1 MENITNITFDKR
13 NYRRHDEK
21 NKRVI
26 RKSLEELGAGRSVV
40 IDKEGAL
47 IAGNGVYEQAQKLKM
62 PVRVVETDG
71 SELVVVKRTDL
82 ATGDEKRKRLALA
95 DNVASDL
102 SDFDNDLLQED
113 FTIEELGDWGLE
125 FENNDMSNVD
135 EEDEQVQKDEHV
147 EKLLNEAMRQYI
159 AEYARMI
166 DYCMQAD
173 FGSFLPDGRSV
184 GYAKLQYI
192 KAKFYGSKYDGKNS
206 YIFTPHQYMCRSRK
220 GSSYYDQMQSIIA
233 GGNAGVAGFR
243 TMTCDG
249 NLNRSI
255 GNYYR
260 VGRSAAAGDFPPM
273 VAREIFKNY
282 YHGGRVLDP
291 CHGWGGRLIGAM
303 LADVQEYV
311 GVDPSPVAHAGVVRI
326 YDAFKEYQD
335 TKVTLIAQPFEDCKW
350 KDGEFDFAF
359 TCPPYFDVEKYEG
372 EDTSTKR
379 YPKFEQWCESFYRP
393 LIVNTMRAL
402 KDDGLFCI
410 VVGSQLYP
418 LNDRLKQICAENGYK
433 VSKIDMQ
440 IITKGGLHDTEDDK
454 IDSLF
459 IIKKQ

>member
-1 MENITNITFDKR
+1 MENITFDKR
-13 NYRRHDEK
+13 NYRRHDDK

-26 RKSLEELGAGRSVV
+26 RKSLEEPGAGRSVV
-40 IDKEGAL
+40 IDKEGTL

-82 ATGDEKRKRLALA
+82 ATNDDKRKRLALA

-125 FENNDMSNVD
+125 FERDDIVD
-135 EEDEQVQKDEHV
+135 TTDEQVQKDEHV
-147 EKLLNEAMRQYI
+147 EQLLNDAMRQYI
-159 AEYARMI
+159 AEYVRMF

-192 KAKFYGSKYDGKNS
+192 KAKFYGRKYDGKNS
-206 YIFTPHQYMCRSRK
+206 YIFTPQQYMCASRNGK
-220 GSSYYDQMQSIIA
+220 SCYDAMQSIIA
-233 GGNAGVAGFR
+233 GGNGGIAGFR
-243 TMTCDG
+243 TMTADG
-249 NLNRSI
+249 NLNQSI
-255 GNYYR
+255 GNQYR
-260 VGRSAAAGDFPPM
+260 VVGGAAADFPPM
-273 VAREIFKNY
+273 VARDIFKNY
-282 YHGGRVLDP
+282 YNGGRVLDP
-291 CHGWGGRLIGAM
+291 CHGWGGRLVGAM

-311 GVDPSPVAHAGVVRI
+311 GVDPSPIAYAGVERI
-326 YDAFKEYQD
+326 YNAFKEYQN

-359 TCPPYFDVEKYEG
+359 TCPPYFDVEKYAG

-379 YPKFEQWCESFYRP
+379 YPKFEQWCEHFYLP

-402 KDDGLFCI
+402 KDDGVFCI

-418 LNDRLKQICAENGYK
+418 LADRLKKICSENGYN
-433 VSKIDMQ
+433 VSKSNMQ
-440 IITKGGLHDTEDDK
+440 IITKSCLHDTEEDK
-454 IDSLF
+454 IDSMFL
-459 IIKKQ
+459 ISKQ

>member
-1 MENITNITFDKR
+1 MEKITFDKR

-40 IDKEGAL
+40 IDKEGSL

-125 FENNDMSNVD
+125 FEHDNAI
-135 EEDEQVQKDEHV
+135 EAKDEQVQKAEHV
-147 EKLLNEAMRQYI
+147 EQLLNDAMRQYI
-159 AEYARMI
+159 AEYVKMI

-173 FGSFLPDGRSV
+173 FGAFLPDGRSI

-192 KAKFYGSKYDGKNS
+192 NAKFYGRKYDGKNS
-206 YIFTPHQYMCRSRK
+206 YIFTPQQYMCPSRN
-220 GSSYYDQMQSIIA
+220 GQSYYDVMQSIIA
-233 GGNAGVAGFR
+233 GGNAGIAGFR
-243 TMTCDG
+243 TMTADG
-249 NLNRSI
+249 NINQSI
-255 GNYYR
+255 GKYYH
-260 VGRSAAAGDFPPM
+260 VAKAAAGAGAGDFPPM
-273 VAREIFKNY
+273 VARDIFNSY

-291 CHGWGGRLIGAM
+291 CHGWGGRLVGAM
-303 LADVQEYV
+303 LSDVQEYV
-311 GVDPSPVAHAGVVRI
+311 GVDPSPIAHAGVERI
-326 YDAFKEYQD
+326 YDAYKEYQD
-335 TKVTLIAQPFEDCKW
+335 TKVTLIEQPFEDCKW

-359 TCPPYFDVEKYEG
+359 TCPPYFDVEKYAG
-372 EDTSTKR
+372 EYTSTKR
-379 YPKFEQWCESFYRP
+379 YPKFDQWCESFYRP

-402 KDDGLFCI
+402 KDNGVFCI

-418 LNDRLKQICAENGYK
+418 LNDRLKQICAENGYD
-433 VSKIDMQ
+433 VSKSDMQ
-440 IITKGGLHDTEDDK
+440 IITNGHDTEEDK

-459 IIKKQ
+459 LISKK